1 MNPLCSL
8 ENSFLQC
15 FGLQACAL
23 SWVNTAESYKRLAIP
38 CSTLS
43 PISLGHVNLLQP
55 MCIPLSCRGL
65 VSRAGGAAG
74 GLVSSHPFPQRNG

>member
-1 MNPLCSL
+1 M
-8 ENSFLQC
+8 
-15 FGLQACAL
+15 

-43 PISLGHVNLLQP
+43 PISLGHVNLLHP
-55 MCIPLSCRGL
+55 HMCIPLSRRGL

-74 GLVSSHPFPQRNG
+74 GLVSSHPFSQRNG